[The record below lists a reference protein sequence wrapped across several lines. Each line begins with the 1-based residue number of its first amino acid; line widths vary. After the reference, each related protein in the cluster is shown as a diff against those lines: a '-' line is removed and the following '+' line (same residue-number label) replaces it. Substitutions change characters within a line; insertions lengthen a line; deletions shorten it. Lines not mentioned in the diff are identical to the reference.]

1 MRSAQVRAYGFL
13 AHANVW
19 LLVGG
24 IVLIW
29 WEAANLRIM
38 PRAFLPTPMEVLRG
52 FAEVLGN
59 GVLLRHVKDTTFR
72 FVIYY
77 VLASAAGVIVGIA
90 MGIVPSFSRFV
101 RPLIGFFN
109 AIAGIAW
116 LPLAMIWF
124 GTGEPTL
131 AFVTA
136 NGVFF
141 VVVINTLAGIQAVP
155 RIYEHGLAVLG
166 ASQFGVVRDVLL
178 PGAFPAVLNGLRL
191 AMGFGWRALVASELI
206 AAASGL
212 GYMVYRSSYDFRYDV
227 VWAGIL
233 LLGLIS
239 VFIDRAVFVPVQ
251 RWTVERWGLVHEHR

>member
-1 MRSAQVRAYGFL
+1 MIRSAQVRGYFG
-13 AHANVW
+13 HANTW
-19 LLVGG
+19 LVVVGF
-24 IVLIW
+24 VALW
-29 WEAANLRIM
+29 WGAASLRIV
-38 PRAFLPTPMEVLRG
+38 PRAFLPMPMEVLRG

-59 GVLLRHVKDTTFR
+59 GVLMRHVKDTALR
-72 FVIYY
+72 FLIYY
-77 VLASAAGVIVGIA
+77 VLASATGVIAGLA
-90 MGIVPSFSRFV
+90 MGIVPGLGRFV
-101 RPLIGFFN
+101 RPLVGFFN

-124 GTGEPTL
+124 GAGEPTL

-155 RIYEHGLAVLG
+155 RIYEQGLSVLG
-166 ASQFGVVRDVLL
+166 ASKLGVVRAVLL

-191 AMGFGWRALVASELI
+191 AMGFGWRALVASEMM
-206 AAASGL
+206 AATSGL
-212 GYMVYRSSYDFRYDV
+212 GYMVFRSSYDFRYDV

-233 LLGLIS
+233 VLGLIS
-239 VFIDRAVFVPVQ
+239 VLIDRAVFVPVQ

>member
-1 MRSAQVRAYGFL
+1 VIRNAQLRAYF
-13 AHANVW
+13 ARANIW
-19 LLVGG
+19 LVLVG

-38 PRAFLPTPMEVLRG
+38 PRAFLPTPMEVLKG
-52 FAEVLGN
+52 FAEVFSN
-59 GVLLRHVKDTTFR
+59 GVLQQHVKDTTVR
-72 FVIYY
+72 FAIYY
-77 VLASAAGVIVGIA
+77 ALASAAGVVASIA
-90 MGIVPSFSRFV
+90 MGIVPSLGRFV
-101 RPLIGFFN
+101 RPLMGFFN

-124 GTGEPTL
+124 GAGEPTL

-166 ASQFGVVRDVLL
+166 ASKLEVVRNVLL

-191 AMGFGWRALVASELI
+191 AMGFGWRALVASEMM

-212 GYMVYRSSYDFRYDV
+212 GYMVYRSSYDFRYDI

-233 LLGLIS
+233 LLGFIS
-239 VFIDRAVFVPVQ
+239 VFIDRAVFVPLQ

>member
-1 MRSAQVRAYGFL
+1 MMRNGQVRGYFARGQIWPVIVGIIL
-13 AHANVW
+13 VW
-19 LLVGG
+19 
-24 IVLIW
+24 W
-29 WEAANLRIM
+29 AAANLHIM
-38 PRAFLPTPMEVLRG
+38 PRAFLPTPVEVLKG
-52 FAEVLGN
+52 FAEVFSN
-59 GVLLRHVKDTTFR
+59 GVLQQHVKATTLR
-72 FVIYY
+72 FVLYY
-77 VLASAAGVIVGIA
+77 ALASAAGVLAGIA
-90 MGIVPSFSRFV
+90 MGIVPSLGRFV

-155 RIYEHGLAVLG
+155 RIYEQSLSVLG
-166 ASQFGVVRDVLL
+166 ASKLAIVRDALL

-191 AMGFGWRALVASELI
+191 AMGFGWRALVASEMM

-212 GYMVYRSSYDFRYDV
+212 GFMVYRGSYDFRYDV

-233 LLGLIS
+233 LLGVIS
-239 VFIDRAVFVPVQ
+239 VVIDRAVFVPLQ
-251 RWTVERWGLVHEHR
+251 RWTVERWGLVHELR